1 MTADDKPIVRVAF
14 SVDGGKSFAAPLT
27 VDADSPLGRG
37 DAAFLSDGTLIIVWY
52 AATHDPHLAAR
63 AYDPNSVAG
72 PPLRIAPVSGSRKS
86 GRPRIA
92 SSGGSAV
99 VVWTGNQE
107 GRPSLR
113 SASLSR

>member
-1 MTADDKPIVRVAF
+1 MTTDDKPIVRVAF
-14 SVDGGKSFAAPLT
+14 SADHGKTFAAPLT
-27 VDADSPLGRG
+27 VDADSPIGRG

-52 AATHDPHLAAR
+52 AATNDPHLAAR
-63 AYDPNSVAG
+63 AYDPDSAPG

-92 SSGGSAV
+92 SSESSAV

-113 SASLSR
+113 SARLSR